1 MKPGN
6 SKAST
11 MGDEFQKPLES
22 RMHFEISDVS
32 DSPQCGTESRYFI

>member
-6 SKAST
+6 SKAFA

-22 RMHFEISDVS
+22 HTHFEIGDVS
-32 DSPQCGTESRYFI
+32 DSPQCGTEGSDFI